1 MYKTFCGKKYLFDK
15 WKHIPH
21 MSPRE
26 SMSPGLRAP
35 QKWKRVSR
43 PDQLFPVLKKK
54 TYFRKNP
61 LLEVIC
67 SSPFQEKEGR
77 WLTALRQCGAVWVS
91 LCLGPCQGGRAKAA
105 GLAGHHKVL
114 TSCTASRSTWGPFFT
129 DYHKVLLSFWLLIL
143 LNLQAF
149 NRIKLWHC
157 QQAFWWL
164 LSRPGG

>member
-1 MYKTFCGKKYLFDK
+1 MKTYPSYVPQRKYV
-15 WKHIPH
+15 
-21 MSPRE
+21 PRLE
-26 SMSPGLRAP
+26 GTTEVKARFKTWSTLPRF
-35 QKWKRVSR
+35 K
-43 PDQLFPVLKKK
+43 KKK

-91 LCLGPCQGGRAKAA
+91 LCLGPCQGSRAKAA